1 MSPGKRLDPVVSNQS
16 MVLFSSATGADRISY
31 SNTVHTP
38 VLSPVLSLHKSA
50 DKTSVSLGETLVYTL
65 AVTNNGNVAAQV
77 IVTDTLPAGVSF
89 IANSVLRDGIP
100 LAGVLPSAGITLG
113 NVAPHTTVKIA
124 FQVIVVSLPSSLQL
138 RNTAVGRYTF
148 TTLEG
153 REVHGETRSNPVSIS
168 ILSYQL
174 STLLQAN
181 TPTTFIGDAVTYT
194 LLLRNEGT
202 RQLGGI
208 IATVPVPDGA
218 VFIPGSVVAGGVY
231 YPEADPAEG
240 ILLGN
245 LGTGSAAEIS
255 FRVRITAGSDPVL
268 VTRAAITY
276 YVEEIETIES
286 NTVSITVIHP
296 GITLSLKVN
305 YYSAAP
311 GDSLHYEFTVRNS
324 GNLAVDA
331 VLTDVVPPGTLFIWD
346 SITIDGA
353 IQRGIRPGE
362 GVPLGTI
369 RAGASVIV
377 GLEVSVP
384 VTFSFQHVPAVQNQG
399 NVQYTFTLPDGRS
412 VRQYARSNKVT
423 TLILSPVISIEMTG
437 EPPIVEPGGIAEF
450 NVQVANSGNYP
461 ADVSV
466 IRIVPQGTLIDPDIV
481 TISAEAVPGT
491 SYRGTVQLGTVEPG
505 QTVHLSY
512 RVTIHREFMG
522 HALEGFSTALYLF
535 NIDGRRYNGE
545 ARSNTY
551 RLIIEEISE

>member
-1 MSPGKRLDPVVSNQS
+1 MTRGQRPDTVVTNQS
-16 MVLFSSATGADRISY
+16 MVLFSSAAGVDRISY
-31 SNTVHTP
+31 SNTVNTP
-38 VLSPVLSLHKSA
+38 VLSPVLALHKSA

-65 AVTNNGNVAAQV
+65 TATNNGNVAAQV
-77 IVTDTLPAGVSF
+77 VVTDALPPGVSF

-100 LAGVLPSAGITLG
+100 LPGVTPAAGIPLG
-113 NVAPHTTVKIA
+113 TVAPHITVHIA

-138 RNTAVGRYTF
+138 RNTAVGRYIF

-174 STLLQAN
+174 STLLTAS
-181 TPTTFIGDAVTYT
+181 TPTTFVGDAVTYT
-194 LLLRNEGT
+194 LLLKNEGT
-202 RQLGGI
+202 RPLAGI
-208 IATVPVPDGA
+208 NARIPVPDGA

-231 YPEADPAEG
+231 DPESDPEAG
-240 ILLGN
+240 IPLGN

-268 VTRAAITY
+268 ITRAAITY
-276 YVEEIETIES
+276 YVEETETVES
-286 NTVSITVIHP
+286 NTVSITVVHP
-296 GITLSLKVN
+296 GISVHLKVN

-311 GDSLHYEFTVRNS
+311 GDSLHYVFTVKNS
-324 GNLAVDA
+324 GNFAADAVLVDA
-331 VLTDVVPPGTLFIWD
+331 VPQGTLFIWD
-346 SITIDGA
+346 SIRIDGA
-353 IQRGIRPGE
+353 VQRGARPGD

-377 GLEVSVP
+377 SLEVSIP
-384 VTFSFQHVPAVQNQG
+384 ATFNFQQLPAVQNHG

-412 VRQYARSNKVT
+412 VRQVTRSNTVT

-437 EPPIVEPGGIAEF
+437 EPPIVEPGGIAKF
-450 NVQVANSGNYP
+450 KIQVANSGNYP

-466 IRIVPQGTLIDPDIV
+466 IRIIPQGTFIDPDIV
-481 TISAEAVPGT
+481 TISAESVPGT
-491 SYRGTVQLGTVEPG
+491 SYRGAVQLGTVDPG
-505 QTVHLSY
+505 QTVHLTY
-512 RVTIHREFMG
+512 FVKINPGYLG
-522 HALEGFSTALYLF
+522 HSIEGYSTALYLF
-535 NIDGRRYNGE
+535 TIDGRSYNGE